1 MTDFFN
7 GLVEISNRLL
17 NKYFIDIYDLME
29 IDIFYNLLQIIDK
42 SNIWIVENG
51 GAWNNMK
58 KQIDGYLA
66 KHGFELKLDLNQDL
80 IIKNDIDSM
89 VTLLCKIFSFL
100 EVFWENEWRKV
111 TKDLSS
117 ADQKIVNIVGK
128 LAQDLLET

>member
-1 MTDFFN
+1 
-7 GLVEISNRLL
+7 
-17 NKYFIDIYDLME
+17 
-29 IDIFYNLLQIIDK
+29 
-42 SNIWIVENG
+42 
-51 GAWNNMK
+51 MK

-100 EVFWENEWRKV
+100 EVFWEIEWRKV

-128 LAQDLLET
+128 LA

>member
-42 SNIWIVENG
+42 SHFWIVENG

-66 KHGFELKLDLNQDL
+66 KHGFELKVDLNQDL